1 MSNLNKISSSFLR
14 VYSPVGKI
22 EVEAD
27 KSQISSLVQEERWE
41 HRSGGREE
49 GAGVET
55 LHFIQRALPS
65 MTFLPDHSRF
75 NGMEGRVAGQDC

>member
-14 VYSPVGKI
+14 VYSPVGKT

-27 KSQISSLVQEERWE
+27 KSQSGSLVQEERWE
-41 HRSGGREE
+41 HRSGGRDE
-49 GAGVET
+49 GAGGET

-65 MTFLPDHSRF
+65 MASVPARS
-75 NGMEGRVAGQDC
+75 QQI